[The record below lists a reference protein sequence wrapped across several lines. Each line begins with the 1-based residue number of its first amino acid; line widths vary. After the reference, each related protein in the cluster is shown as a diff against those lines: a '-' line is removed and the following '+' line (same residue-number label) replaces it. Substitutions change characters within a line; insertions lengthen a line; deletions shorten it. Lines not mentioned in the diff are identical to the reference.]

1 LKFDDLC
8 SDLLATISLVKGRR
22 PTRGDVIRVDQEKVF
37 SEADLRRGTL
47 GGGGNGGS
55 IKPRRFVGAS
65 KAMATFGVSNAS
77 PPTTKKQTQQTKS
90 TLLDGATERATS
102 SPTEKRL

>member
-1 LKFDDLC
+1 LKFDDLRFG
-8 SDLLATISLVKGRR
+8 LLAAITFVKGRR
-22 PTRGDVIRVDQEKVF
+22 PSRGDVIRVDQEKVL

-55 IKPRRFVGAS
+55 IKPRRFVGPSKGMAS
-65 KAMATFGVSNAS
+65 FGVSNAS
-77 PPTTKKQTQQTKS
+77 PPTPKKQTKQTKS
-90 TLLDGATERATS
+90 TLLDGATERSTS